1 VKENSLNENKQKPF
15 SEVTSTIPQE
25 PAPREEGEI
34 VEGNEN
40 EPMNTE
46 IDNQIVNMPKGN
58 GATGIPIGSE
68 AVKIPEGNEVTDIP
82 RDNEAMN
89 ISRDNEVMVVPRDNV
104 NILKEDNDLP
114 STQNV
119 AGDTSSKL
127 SNQDTHAGGEVE
139 QAFS

>member
-1 VKENSLNENKQKPF
+1 
-15 SEVTSTIPQE
+15 
-25 PAPREEGEI
+25 
-34 VEGNEN
+34 
-40 EPMNTE
+40 
-46 IDNQIVNMPKGN
+46 
-58 GATGIPIGSE
+58 
-68 AVKIPEGNEVTDIP
+68 
-82 RDNEAMN
+82 MN